1 MSGILSALHQQA
13 KQTPMRVILPEH
25 YDPRVIDAATTL
37 AAEKLL
43 TPILINVVEGGDAP
57 AGVEVF
63 EQLPD
68 AEHWR
73 SKAIEAFTAA
83 RAAKGMTIEKATD
96 ALQNPVLLA
105 AVLIKIGY
113 ADAGVAGS
121 TATTADVLRA
131 GIQGLGLEANAKL
144 VSSFFLMVLSDGR
157 VVSYADCA
165 VIPEPSSEELA
176 DIAISSA
183 ASYLRLT
190 KDQPKV
196 AMLSFSTKGSAS
208 HPRVDKV
215 TAALALANE
224 RAPEL
229 DIDGELQFD
238 AAFVPAIGQRKAPDS
253 SVAGQANVFVFPSL
267 EAGNIAYKITE
278 RIGGAKAIGPV
289 LQGPAKPWMDLSRGC
304 TAEDIVDVAVIAAV
318 LAATKAS

>member
-13 KQTPMRVILPEH
+13 KQSPKRVILPEH
-25 YDPRVIDAATTL
+25 YDPRVISAASTL
-37 AAEKLL
+37 VQKKLA
-43 TPILINVVEGGDAP
+43 TPILISAP
-57 AGVEVF
+57 DNTPLPADIEIF
-63 EQLPD
+63 DQRPD
-68 AEHWR
+68 AESWR
-73 SKAIEAFTAA
+73 NKAIAAFTEA
-83 RAAKGMTIEKATD
+83 RAAKGMTEDKARD

-131 GIQGLGLEANAKL
+131 GIQGLGLDANAKL
-144 VSSFFLMVLSDGR
+144 VSSFFLMELRDGR
-157 VVSYADCA
+157 VLSYADCA
-165 VIPEPSSEELA
+165 VIPDPNSDELA

-190 KDQPKV
+190 KEQPKV
-196 AMLSFSTKGSAS
+196 AMLTFSSKGSAS

-215 TAALALANE
+215 IDALALAKA

-238 AAFVPAIGQRKAPDS
+238 AAFVPAIGQRKAPES
-253 SVAGQANVFVFPSL
+253 TVAGQANVFVFPSL

-278 RIGGAKAIGPV
+278 RIGGAKAIGPI

-318 LAATKAS
+318 LAE

>member
-1 MSGILSALHQQA
+1 MSGILNALHQQA
-13 KQTPMRVILPEH
+13 KQSPKRVILPEH
-25 YDPRVIDAATTL
+25 YDPRVISAASTL
-37 AAEKLL
+37 VQRKLA
-43 TPILINVVEGGDAP
+43 TPILISAP
-57 AGVEVF
+57 DNTPLSADIEIF
-63 EQLPD
+63 DQRSD
-68 AEHWR
+68 AESWR
-73 SKAIEAFTAA
+73 NKAIAAFTKA
-83 RAAKGMTIEKATD
+83 RAAKGMTEDKARD
-96 ALQNPVLLA
+96 ALQNPILLA

-121 TATTADVLRA
+121 TATTANVLRA
-131 GIQGLGLEANAKL
+131 GIQGLGLNANAKL
-144 VSSFFLMVLSDGR
+144 VSSFFLMELRDGR
-157 VVSYADCA
+157 VLSYADCA
-165 VIPEPSSEELA
+165 VIPDPNSDELA

-190 KDQPKV
+190 KEQPKV
-196 AMLSFSTKGSAS
+196 AMLTFSSKGSAS

-215 TAALALANE
+215 IEALALAKA

-238 AAFVPAIGQRKAPDS
+238 AAFVPAIGQRKAPES
-253 SVAGQANVFVFPSL
+253 TVAGQANVFVFPSL

-278 RIGGAKAIGPV
+278 RIGGAKAIGPI

-318 LAATKAS
+318 LAE

>member
-1 MSGILSALHQQA
+1 MSGILSALHLQA
-13 KQTPMRVILPEH
+13 KQAPKRVILPEH
-25 YDPRVIDAATTL
+25 YDPRVIDAATSL
-37 AAEKLL
+37 EAQSLV
-43 TPILINVVEGGDAP
+43 TPILINVAEGTEPP
-57 AGVEVF
+57 AGIEIF
-63 EQLPD
+63 EQHPD
-68 AEHWR
+68 KEIWR
-73 SKAIEAFTAA
+73 GKAIDAFTEA
-83 RAAKGMTIEKATD
+83 RAAKGMTAEKARD

-131 GIQGLGLEANAKL
+131 GIQGLGLDANAKL
-144 VSSFFLMVLSDGR
+144 VSSFFLMELSDGR

-165 VIPEPSSEELA
+165 VIPDPSSEELA

-190 KDQPKV
+190 NDQPKV

-215 TAALALANE
+215 TAALALAKQ

-253 SVAGQANVFVFPSL
+253 SVAGHANVFVFPSL

-278 RIGGAKAIGPV
+278 RIGGAKAIGPI

-304 TAEDIVDVAVIAAV
+304 TAADIVDVAVIAAV
-318 LAATKAS
+318 LATVNAS

>member
-13 KQTPMRVILPEH
+13 KQAPMRVILPEH

-43 TPILINVVEGGDAP
+43 TPILINVVEGSDAP

-144 VSSFFLMVLSDGR
+144 VSSFFLMELSDGR

-238 AAFVPAIGQRKAPDS
+238 AAFGPAIGQRKAPDS

-318 LAATKAS
+318 LAATQAS

>member
-1 MSGILSALHQQA
+1 
-13 KQTPMRVILPEH
+13 MRVILPEH

-83 RAAKGMTIEKATD
+83 RAAKGMTIEKARD

-144 VSSFFLMVLSDGR
+144 VSSFFLMELSDGR

-215 TAALALANE
+215 TAALALAKE

-318 LAATKAS
+318 LAATQAS

>member
-144 VSSFFLMVLSDGR
+144 VSSFFLMELSDGR

-318 LAATKAS
+318 LAATQAS

>member
-13 KQTPMRVILPEH
+13 KQTPKRVILPEH
-25 YDPRVIDAATTL
+25 YDPRAITAATIL
-37 AAEKLL
+37 AEKGLA
-43 TPILINVVEGGDAP
+43 TPILISAPGNTELP
-57 AGVEVF
+57 AGIEVF
-63 EQLPD
+63 DQHPD
-68 AEHWR
+68 TETWR
-73 SKAIEAFTAA
+73 TKAVIAFTEA
-83 RAAKGMTIEKATD
+83 RAAKGMTEEKARE

-105 AVLIKIGY
+105 AVLVKLGY
-113 ADAGVAGS
+113 ADAGIAGS

-131 GIQGLGLEANAKL
+131 GIQGLGLAANAKL
-144 VSSFFLMVLSDGR
+144 VSSFFLMELSDGR

-165 VIPEPSSEELA
+165 VIPDPSSDELA

-190 KDQPKV
+190 KEQPKV
-196 AMLSFSTKGSAS
+196 AMLTFSTKGSAS

-215 TAALALANE
+215 IDALALAKQ

-229 DIDGELQFD
+229 NIDGEMQFD
-238 AAFVPAIGQRKAPDS
+238 AAFVPTIGKRKAPDS
-253 SVAGQANVFVFPSL
+253 TVAGQANVFVFPSL

-278 RIGGAKAIGPV
+278 RIGGAKAIGPI

-318 LAATKAS
+318 LAQ

>member
-1 MSGILSALHQQA
+1 
-13 KQTPMRVILPEH
+13 MRVILPEH

-144 VSSFFLMVLSDGR
+144 VSSFFLMELSDGR

-215 TAALALANE
+215 TAALALAKE

-318 LAATKAS
+318 LAAAQAS